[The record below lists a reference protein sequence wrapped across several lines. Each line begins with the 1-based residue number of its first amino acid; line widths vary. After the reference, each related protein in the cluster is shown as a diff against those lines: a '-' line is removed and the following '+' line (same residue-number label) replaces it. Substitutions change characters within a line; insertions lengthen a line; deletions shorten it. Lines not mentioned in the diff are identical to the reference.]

1 MKHLTRLTVFLV
13 GGFLAALS
21 FVVLVFLFL
30 LSPPD
35 VIEDREILIS
45 RGEILQDASFALERA
60 GVIRSAV
67 AFQVF
72 VLLQG
77 GERNVVAGIYR
88 FTEPESARV
97 IAERLLRGDFRS
109 NSLVITFPEGLM
121 VREMAP
127 LLAARIPNFDSASF
141 LSQAL
146 PFEGR
151 LFPDTYFFHN
161 NATPEEIIAKMK
173 ANFERRVASVPVAPR
188 LADRPFSDILIMAS
202 LLEEEA
208 ATSDSRR
215 IISGILWSRIEKKM
229 PLQVDAAFLY
239 IEELE
244 GRNTYTLTLED
255 LAFDSP
261 YNTYINVGFPPTPIT
276 NPGLDSIL
284 AAANPIASDYLFYLS
299 DTRGNMYYA
308 RTFEEHRA
316 NRKFLDD

>member
-1 MKHLTRLTVFLV
+1 MHPIRFTAFLI
-13 GGFLAALS
+13 GGFLLTML
-21 FVVLVFLFL
+21 FVGLTFLFL
-30 LSPPD
+30 LSPKHF
-35 VIEDREILIS
+35 ETEREVLVS
-45 RGEILQDASFALERA
+45 RGEHLRDISRALEEA
-60 GVIRSAV
+60 GVIRSAA
-67 AFQVF
+67 AFHVL

-77 GERNVVAGIYR
+77 GERSVVAGIYR
-88 FTEPESARV
+88 FTEPESARA
-97 IAERLLRGDFRS
+97 ITKRLLSGDFRS
-109 NSLVITFPEGLM
+109 DSLVITFPEGLV
-121 VREMAP
+121 VREMAL
-127 LLAARIPNFDSASF
+127 LLAERIPNFDTASF

-146 PFEGR
+146 PLEGY

-161 NATPEEIIAKMK
+161 NATPEEIIATMK
-173 ANFERRVASVPVAPR
+173 ANFERRTAAIPIAPR

-208 ATSDSRR
+208 ATTDSRR
-215 IISGILWSRIEKKM
+215 IVSGILWSRIEKEM

-308 RTFEEHRA
+308 RTFEEHRE